1 MSRCADGVEPCLCK
15 FMNTRILP
23 FLFGLVITSSISAA
37 ELTVDAAAS
46 ITDAMKEIGAAYE
59 KESGDKLQFNFGA
72 SSMLA
77 RQIEEG
83 APADLFF
90 SADEAKMDVL
100 EKKDLL
106 LPGTRRSLL
115 SNLLVIVV
123 PPDANAVPRSAAD
136 LAKPEFKK
144 LALAETQTVPAGIY
158 ARQYLEKIGLWDAVK
173 EKVVPTEN
181 VRTALA
187 AVESGNVEA
196 GIVYKTDSL
205 ISKKVQ
211 VAVEIP
217 AAEGPEI
224 SYPIAVLKSS
234 RQPERAKKFA
244 EYLAGPAARSIFE
257 KFGFTA
263 AK

>member
-1 MSRCADGVEPCLCK
+1 MKSKAL
-15 FMNTRILP
+15 TL
-23 FLFGLVITSSISAA
+23 LFSLLIATSISAA
-37 ELTVDAAAS
+37 ELTVYAAAS
-46 ITDAMKEIGAAYE
+46 LTDALKEIAAAYE
-59 KESGDKLQFNFGA
+59 KQSGDKLRFNFGA

-77 RQIEEG
+77 RQIEES

-90 SADEAKMDVL
+90 SADEAKMDAL

-115 SNLLVIVV
+115 SNVLVLVV
-123 PPDANAVPRSAAD
+123 PTDASAAPKSAAD

-144 LALAETQTVPAGIY
+144 IALAEPQTVPAGIY
-158 ARQYLEKIGLWDAVK
+158 AREYLQKLGLWDAVK

-181 VRTALA
+181 VRAALA
-187 AVESGNVEA
+187 AVESGNVEV

-205 ISKKVQ
+205 ISKKVK
-211 VAVEIP
+211 VAVEVP
-217 AAEGPEI
+217 AAEGPKI

-234 RQPERAKKFA
+234 GQPDRAKKFA
-244 EYLAGPAARSIFE
+244 EYLAGPTPRSVF
-257 KFGFTA
+257 KRFGFTF

>member
-1 MSRCADGVEPCLCK
+1 MKTKALVL
-15 FMNTRILP
+15 
-23 FLFGLVITSSISAA
+23 LFSLLIATSISAA
-37 ELTVDAAAS
+37 ELTVYAAAS
-46 ITDAMKEIGAAYE
+46 LTDALKEIAATYE
-59 KESGDKLQFNFGA
+59 KQSGDKLQFNFGA

-90 SADEAKMDVL
+90 SADEAKMDAL

-123 PPDANAVPRSAAD
+123 PTDASTAPKSAAD
-136 LAKPEFKK
+136 LAKPEFRKI
-144 LALAETQTVPAGIY
+144 ALAEPQTVPAGIY
-158 ARQYLEKIGLWDAVK
+158 AREYLQKLGLWDAVK

-181 VRTALA
+181 VRAALA
-187 AVESGNVEA
+187 AVESGNVEV

-205 ISKKVQ
+205 ISKKVK
-211 VAVEIP
+211 VAVEVP
-217 AAEGPEI
+217 AAEGPKI

-234 RQPERAKKFA
+234 KQPDRAKKFA
-244 EYLAGPAARSIFE
+244 EYLAGPTPRSVFE
-257 KFGFTA
+257 KFGFTF

>member
-1 MSRCADGVEPCLCK
+1 MK
-15 FMNTRILP
+15 TRILAL
-23 FLFGLVITSSISAA
+23 LFSLIIATDISAA
-37 ELTVDAAAS
+37 ELTVHAAAS
-46 ITDAMKEIGAAYE
+46 LTDAMNEIGPAYE
-59 KESGDKLQFNFGA
+59 KRSGDRLQFNFGA

-90 SADEAKMDVL
+90 SADEAKMDAL
-100 EKKDLL
+100 EKKNLL
-106 LPGTRRSLL
+106 VPGTRRSLL
-115 SNLLVIVV
+115 SNLLVIVI
-123 PPDANAVPRSAAD
+123 PADASAAPKSAAD

-158 ARQYLEKIGLWDAVK
+158 AREYLQKLGLWDAVK

-181 VRTALA
+181 VRAALA
-187 AVESGNVEA
+187 AVESANADA

-205 ISKKVQ
+205 ISKKVKI
-211 VAVEIP
+211 AVEIP
-217 AAEGPEI
+217 VAEGPKI

-234 RQPERAKKFA
+234 KQPERAKKFA
-244 EYLAGPAARSIFE
+244 EYLAGSTARSIFE
-257 KFGFTA
+257 KFGFTF

>member
-1 MSRCADGVEPCLCK
+1 MPCSQ
-15 FMNTRILP
+15 FNRRAQEI
-23 FLFGLVITSSISAA
+23 
-37 ELTVDAAAS
+37 AAAYG
-46 ITDAMKEIGAAYE
+46 KQ
-59 KESGDKLQFNFGA
+59 SGDKLQFNFGA

-90 SADEAKMDVL
+90 SADEAKMDAL

-106 LPGTRRSLL
+106 LPGTRRSLR
-115 SNLLVIVV
+115 SNSLVLVV
-123 PPDANAVPRSAAD
+123 PADASAVPKSAAD
-136 LAKPEFKK
+136 LVKPEFKK
-144 LALAETQTVPAGIY
+144 IALAEPQTVPAGIY
-158 ARQYLEKIGLWDAVK
+158 AREYLQKLGLWDAVK

-181 VRTALA
+181 VRAALA
-187 AVESGNVEA
+187 AVESGNVEV

-205 ISKKVQ
+205 ISKKVK

-217 AAEGPEI
+217 AAEGPKI

-234 RQPERAKKFA
+234 KQPERAKKFA
-244 EYLAGPAARSIFE
+244 EYLAGPTPRSVFE
-257 KFGFTA
+257 KFGFTL

>member
-1 MSRCADGVEPCLCK
+1 MK
-15 FMNTRILP
+15 TRILTL
-23 FLFGLVITSSISAA
+23 LFSLLIATRSSAA
-37 ELTVDAAAS
+37 ELTVHAAAS
-46 ITDAMKEIGAAYE
+46 LTEAMQEIGAAYE

-90 SADEAKMDVL
+90 SADEAKMDAL
-100 EKKDLL
+100 EKKGLL
-106 LPGTRRSLL
+106 LPGTRHSLL
-115 SNLLVIVV
+115 SNVLVIVV
-123 PPDANAVPRSAAD
+123 PADAGSAPKSAAD

-144 LALAETQTVPAGIY
+144 LALAEPQTVPVGIY
-158 ARQYLEKIGLWDAVK
+158 AREYLQKLGLWDALK

-181 VRTALA
+181 VRGTLA
-187 AVESGNVEA
+187 AVESGNVDT

-205 ISKKVQ
+205 ISKKVK

-217 AAEGPEI
+217 AAEGPKI
-224 SYPIAVLKSS
+224 SYPVAVLKSS
-234 RQPERAKKFA
+234 KQPERAKNFA
-244 EYLAGPAARSIFE
+244 EYLVGPTARSIFA
-257 KFGFTA
+257 KFGFIV